1 MFVRRYYDWDMK
13 EHQRGYHFNFLGLV
27 RVLKF
32 NVATIM
38 EKPDWILIVEIFGW
52 EFIPQIR
59 NRR

>member
-1 MFVRRYYDWDMK
+1 MFTQKFFDYDMH
-13 EHQRGYHFNFLGLV
+13 EHPRGYLFSFFCIV
-27 RVLKF
+27 RILKF